1 MSNFNS
7 NRRQFLKSLA
17 GAGSLA
23 LFSGLSPVS
32 TWGSANFPISPFQL
46 GVASGEPWPD
56 GFVIWTRVAPYP
68 LSVDGGMPN
77 QVVEVDWDVATDVE
91 FKKIVKTG
99 KAQAHPDLHHTV
111 HVEVAG
117 LAPMTR
123 YYYRFRLAGYESPV
137 GTAKSTPA
145 KDQMPEQVRI
155 AVVGCQHY
163 ETGYYTAYDYLSQE
177 KDIDIVFH
185 YGDYIYEGPEG
196 KGGGRA
202 IGDLRVSIP
211 ARKHIGPEIQT
222 LLQYRVRYAQ
232 YRADPNL
239 QAAHA
244 SAPFA
249 MTFDDH
255 EVDNNWAADIEE
267 KGEKKDIFLLRRAAA
282 FQAWYEYMPVRL
294 QQKPNGPDILAYR
307 TLDYGKMLRMNI
319 LDTRQY
325 RSPILCTKSQLEEGF
340 DQIDYCRTDNTRNE
354 QILGKTQEQWLAKQM
369 RHDKRWNILAQQI
382 QVMPWVRYNKSG
394 KAYFGKDTWNGYPYA
409 RERLIES
416 IKANAPHG
424 NTVILSGDLH
434 QYFVA
439 NIPSDLNDYKSPS
452 IATEFLTTSIT
463 STGNGQLI
471 RPGQEDVLKLNP
483 HIKFINDQRGYQTLD
498 FFKDYMRTDLKVLDF
513 VEKPGGK
520 MTTVASFEVAY
531 GKPELKQI
539 ESK

>member
-1 MSNFNS
+1 MNQFNAD
-7 NRRQFLKSLA
+7 RRQFLLGLA
-17 GAGSLA
+17 GLTSLA
-23 LFSGLSPVS
+23 LVSGLSPVK
-32 TWGSANFPISPFQL
+32 TWANPKFPISPFQL
-46 GVASGEPWPD
+46 GVASGDPWPD

-77 QVVEVDWDVATDVE
+77 EAVNVKWEVALDRN
-91 FKKIVKTG
+91 FKKIVQTG
-99 KAQAHPDLHHTV
+99 EVQAHPDLHHTV
-111 HVEVAG
+111 HVEVTG
-117 LAPMTR
+117 LAPQTR
-123 YYYRFRLAGYESPV
+123 YYYRFLMSDYESPI
-137 GTAKSTPA
+137 GTAKSAPSA
-145 KDQMPEQVRI
+145 QQMPNKVRI

-163 ETGYYTAYDYLSQE
+163 ETGYYTAYDYLSKE
-177 KDIDIVFH
+177 EDIDIVFH

-202 IGDLRVSIP
+202 IGNLRVSIP
-211 ARKHIGPEIQT
+211 ARQHIGPEIKT
-222 LLQYRVRYAQ
+222 LFQYRIRYAQ

-249 MTFDDH
+249 ITFDDH
-255 EVDNNWAADIEE
+255 EVDNNWVADLEE
-267 KGEKKDIFLLRRAAA
+267 KGEKREIFLLRRAAA

-294 QQKPNGPDILAYR
+294 AQKPQGPDITAYR
-307 TLDYGKMLRMNI
+307 TLDFGQMLRMNI

-325 RSPILCTKSQLEEGF
+325 RSPILCSKAQLEQGL
-340 DQIDYCRTDNTRNE
+340 DTNGYCRTDNQKAE
-354 QILGKTQEQWLAKQM
+354 HMLGKVQEEWLARQM

-394 KAYFGKDTWNGYPYA
+394 NAYFGKDTWNGYPYA
-409 RERLIES
+409 RERLIQS
-416 IKANAPHG
+416 IHDNAPNG

-439 NIPSDLNDYKSPS
+439 NIPSDLNDYKSQS

-463 STGNGQLI
+463 STGNGQPI
-471 RPGQEDVLKLNP
+471 RPGQEDILKLNP

-498 FFKDYMRTDLKVLDF
+498 FFKDHMRTDLNVLDF

-520 MTTVASFEVAY
+520 LSIAASFEVEY
-531 GKPELKQI
+531 GKPEVKRV
-539 ESK
+539 

>member
-1 MSNFNS
+1 MNQFNAD
-7 NRRQFLKSLA
+7 RRQFLLGLA
-17 GAGSLA
+17 GLTSLA
-23 LFSGLSPVS
+23 LVSGLSPVK
-32 TWGSANFPISPFQL
+32 TWANPKFPISPFQL
-46 GVASGEPWPD
+46 GVASGDPWPD

-77 QVVEVDWDVATDVE
+77 EAVNVKWEVALDRN
-91 FKKIVKTG
+91 FKKIVQTG
-99 KAQAHPDLHHTV
+99 EVQAHPDLHHTV
-111 HVEVAG
+111 HVEVTG
-117 LAPMTR
+117 LAPQTR
-123 YYYRFRLAGYESPV
+123 YYYRFFMSDYESPI
-137 GTAKSTPA
+137 GTAKSAPSA
-145 KDQMPEQVRI
+145 QQMPNKVRI

-163 ETGYYTAYDYLSQE
+163 ETGYYTAYDYLSKE
-177 KDIDIVFH
+177 EDIDIVFH

-202 IGDLRVSIP
+202 IGNLRVSIP
-211 ARKHIGPEIQT
+211 ARQHIGPEIQT
-222 LLQYRVRYAQ
+222 LFQYRIRYAQ

-249 MTFDDH
+249 ITFDDH
-255 EVDNNWAADIEE
+255 EVDNNWVADLEE
-267 KGEKKDIFLLRRAAA
+267 KGEKREIFLLRRAAA

-294 QQKPNGPDILAYR
+294 AQKPQGPDITAYR
-307 TLDYGKMLRMNI
+307 TLDFGQMLRMNI

-325 RSPILCTKSQLEEGF
+325 RSPILCSKAQLEQGL
-340 DQIDYCRTDNTRNE
+340 DTNGYCRTDNQKAE
-354 QILGKTQEQWLAKQM
+354 HMLGKVQEEWLARQM

-394 KAYFGKDTWNGYPYA
+394 NAYFGKDTWNGYPYA
-409 RERLIES
+409 RERLIQS
-416 IKANAPHG
+416 IHDNAPNG

-439 NIPSDLNDYKSPS
+439 NIPSDLNDYKSQS

-463 STGNGQLI
+463 STGNGQPI
-471 RPGQEDVLKLNP
+471 RPGQEDILKLNP

-498 FFKDYMRTDLKVLDF
+498 FFKDHMRTDLNVLDF

-520 MTTVASFEVAY
+520 LSIAASFEVEY
-531 GKPELKQI
+531 GKPEVKRV
-539 ESK
+539 